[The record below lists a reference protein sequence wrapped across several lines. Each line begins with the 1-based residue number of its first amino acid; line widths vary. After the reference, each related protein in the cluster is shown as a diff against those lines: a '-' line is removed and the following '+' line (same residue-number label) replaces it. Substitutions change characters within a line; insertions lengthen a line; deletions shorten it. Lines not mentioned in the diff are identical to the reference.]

1 MTDDSAPRADD
12 LTDEQS
18 PGRPGQ
24 GAGSRAERSGTI
36 PRGALGRGLKLASLP
51 AAFAGRQAVGL
62 GKRAAGRSQADVQAS
77 VQAATAEQ
85 LFKVLGQLKG
95 GAMKVGQQL
104 SVLEAALPEEQ
115 AGPYRAALTKLQE
128 AAPPMPA
135 ATVRAVLAAELGPGW
150 RSSFQDFTEQP
161 AAAASVGQ
169 VHRAT
174 WSDGRAVAVKVQY
187 PGAGAALLGDLD
199 QVGRLIRVAAGWVPG
214 LDVAPIIAELK
225 ERVAEELDYR
235 AEAASQ
241 RAFAEAFADDPEVAV
256 PAVVAATGRVLVTEW
271 MDGTPLSK
279 LITDGTQAERDLAA
293 RRYLE
298 LLLLGPARAGLLH
311 ADPHP
316 GNFRLTP
323 DGRLGVL
330 DFGAVNK
337 LPDGMPPAIGRLM
350 GAALDGD
357 AEAVAD
363 GLREEGFIKSR
374 IKVDPEQLLDYVL
387 PFLEPLRHEEFR
399 FDRAWLQ
406 SLFRHVND
414 RERPEWSVGLKV
426 NLPPEYVLIHRVW
439 IGGIGVLCQLQG
451 VVPAVQVLS
460 DFLPEFAD
468 EQDPES
474 EFAALP

>member
-1 MTDDSAPRADD
+1 MADDTTRDDEPRA
-12 LTDEQS
+12 EEVRG
-18 PGRPGQ
+18 GRG
-24 GAGSRAERSGTI
+24 GGI
-36 PRGALGRGLKLASLP
+36 PRGAIGRGLRLASVP

-62 GKRAAGRSQADVQAS
+62 GKRVGGRSQADVAAS

-135 ATVRAVLAAELGPGW
+135 ATVRAVLAAELGPAW
-150 RSSFQDFTEQP
+150 RSQFSAFSETP

-174 WSDGRAVAVKVQY
+174 WSDGREVAVKVQY

-199 QVGRLIRVAAGWVPG
+199 QVGRLVRVAAGWVPG

-225 ERVAEELDYR
+225 LRVAEELDYR
-235 AEAASQ
+235 SEAVSQ
-241 RAFAEAFADDPEVAV
+241 EAFAAAFADDPEIAV
-256 PAVVAATGRVLVTEW
+256 PAVVAATDRVLVSEW
-271 MDGTPLSK
+271 MDGTPLSQV
-279 LITDGTQAERDLAA
+279 IADGTQEQRDVAA
-293 RRYLE
+293 RRYME

-323 DGRLGVL
+323 DGRFGVL
-330 DFGAVNK
+330 DFGAVNR
-337 LPDGMPPAIGRLM
+337 LPNGMPPAIGRLL
-350 GAALDGD
+350 GSALDGD
-357 AEAVAD
+357 AEAVVD

-374 IKVDPEQLLDYVL
+374 ISIDPDALLEYL
-387 PFLEPLRHEEFR
+387 SPFLEPLRHEEFR
-399 FDRAWLQ
+399 FDRSWLQ

-414 RERPEWSVGLKV
+414 RERPEWSIGLKV

-439 IGGIGVLCQLQG
+439 LGGIGVLCQLGG
-451 VVPAVQVLS
+451 VVPTVQVLS

-468 EQDPES
+468 DGDVAAES
-474 EFAALP
+474 GALGS